1 MEKIAIYVGPY
12 AYGRQWD
19 ETNLESRG
27 IGGSEIWAARIAVE
41 FARGG
46 YDVWVFGDPETEHDS
61 PEGVHY
67 RRWEN
72 FGRICRE
79 ERFDHI
85 ITSRRV
91 DAIDNSVP
99 CDDIILMTHDILV
112 IGCET
117 YEDLKPERVRK
128 ICFQSLS
135 QKLILQKRY
144 GIPDDKFMRTFQAID
159 MEPYADADDSR
170 KENCMLWSTGINRGL
185 RRIAEDIIPR
195 VRKVVPDFTVYVSH
209 YQESIGNTLPEGMVF
224 LGNLP
229 KSELVR
235 YQRQSKVFTYP
246 NTGLMDNGGYN
257 GETFSITTIENAMA
271 GAVPVLG
278 RWGCWFSTL
287 KGGYDGFAGDGLYEN
302 ILKPMDPY
310 NIPEFV
316 NELSAKTV
324 RCLTDEKYRTELAAQ
339 ARDICGKYTWQAAA
353 ATFTDNFLK

>member
-1 MEKIAIYVGPY
+1 MEKIAVYVGPY
-12 AYGRQWD
+12 AYGRRWD
-19 ETNLESRG
+19 ETNLESGG

-41 FARGG
+41 FTKRG
-46 YDVWVFGDPETEHDS
+46 YDVWVFADPETGHDS

-67 RRWEN
+67 RRWEE
-72 FGRICRE
+72 FGCICRE

-91 DAIDNSVP
+91 DAIDKDIP

-128 ICFQSLS
+128 ICFQSLA

-144 GIPDDKFMRTFQAID
+144 GIPDDRFMRTFQAID
-159 MEPYADADDSR
+159 MEPYADADDTP
-170 KENCMLWSTGINRGL
+170 KENCMLWSAGINRGL
-185 RRIAEDIIPR
+185 RRIAEDILPR
-195 VRKVVPDFTVYVSH
+195 VRREVPDFTVYVSH
-209 YQESIGNTLPEGMVF
+209 YQESIGNTSPEGIVF

-229 KSELVR
+229 KSELVG
-235 YQRQSKVFTYP
+235 YQKRSKVFAYP

-278 RWGCWFSTL
+278 RWGCWFTTL
-287 KGGYDGFAGDGLYEN
+287 RGRYDGFVGDGLYEN

-310 NIPEFV
+310 YIPEFE
-316 NELSAKTV
+316 NEMAAKTV
-324 RCLTDEKYRTELAAQ
+324 RCLTDEKYRTGLAAQ
-339 ARDICGKYTWQAAA
+339 ARDICGNYTWQAAA
-353 ATFTDNFLK
+353 GTFIDNFLR